1 MALTSKN
8 TRSAGGTLTI
18 ASWLWV
24 QPEGRTRYTA
34 EHVWIWADMV
44 SRNLAMPHRLICVT
58 TETDLP
64 PNVERIDPPG
74 EFEDVHAD
82 DGARV
87 EAELLTVGWS
97 CSSADAAKTF
107 GKRFVSIDLDC
118 IVGGPLDPLFDA
130 TRRLRDLQGH
140 GFKSR
145 PYNEASMMLLTAG
158 ARTQVYE
165 QIRPGWRGCLAGA
178 EAFSWL
184 RSGMA
189 GSRSGARMKR
199 HGSEAD
205 GVWHLNRY
213 MQRVRKAHPTVL
225 FFPGKRKPW
234 ELAPIFPFMRD
245 NYRILAR
252 EAA

>member
-74 EFEDVHAD
+74 EFEDVQPTW
-82 DGARV
+82 GPRRPNCYRRLV
-87 EAELLTVGWS
+87 MFKR
-97 CSSADAAKTF
+97 DAAKTF

-118 IVGGPLDPLFDA
+118 IVGGPLDPLFD
-130 TRRLRDLQGH
+130 RPEDFVI
-140 GFKSR
+140 FKGTDSSR
-145 PYNEASMMLLTAG
+145 PYNGSMMLLSAG
-158 ARTQVYE
+158 ARPQVYE
-165 QIRPGWRGCLAGA
+165 QFDQAGA
-178 EAFSWL
+178 DA
-184 RSGMA
+184 
-189 GSRSGARMKR
+189 SGAEFFGSDQAWLA
-199 HGSEAD
+199 HVLGPGEATWSEAD